1 MPLDRVQANADIVSA
16 LSGVSISDTQS
27 EISKLESTQTV
38 APQPTITDRSRDR
51 PLTEFTIF
59 GRFPKELRLKVWDV
73 LLQQFRL
80 IEIEGK
86 QVARNI
92 KRGHNTH
99 YTWDEMQWEDGDGP
113 DHQKFR
119 VAYHSRDPPV
129 ILHICRESRRQGLG
143 VYRLMQA
150 SLFDTQR
157 ICYNP
162 KLDIIYF
169 GQNACRRST
178 SFSDRALPRLGW
190 PST

>member
-1 MPLDRVQANADIVSA
+1 MQKNSQSNPKAPSWWPKVDSNEAMSSNNFNALRPVTSPSDGLERQVQANADIVSA

-38 APQPTITDRSRDR
+38 APQPMITDRSRDR

-92 KRGHNTH
+92 KRGHNTY

-119 VAYHSRDPPV
+119 IAYHSRDPPV
-129 ILHICRESRRQGLG
+129 ILVRH
-143 VYRLMQA
+143 
-150 SLFDTQR
+150 
-157 ICYNP
+157 P
-162 KLDIIYF
+162 KNIL
-169 GQNACRRST
+169 QSKA
-178 SFSDRALPRLGW
+178 
-190 PST
+190 